1 MLRPKQMSRVSV
13 TGSKSVMGEVIET
26 VHDLN
31 MVHLSEYDGAWDGF
45 APGDPVSGADDASEK
60 LVTVRSIQSILD
72 VDEADA
78 GPTRIVTDDAL
89 EDELEEIRTEVNTLD
104 DRRDELRDELRAVED
119 RISTMAPFAALGI
132 DLDLLSGYDSVS
144 VVVGEGKRDAV
155 ERALVESDEIT
166 AFELYSNEKAIAVVA
181 RLEGEASLDDIL
193 VGNAFTPLDVPDAEG
208 SPEEYVEELRH
219 RAQQLRSK
227 LNGVESDIESLKL
240 EAAGFL
246 LAAEERL
253 SIDVQKREA
262 PLTFATTENAFV
274 AEGWVPT
281 EHYSSFASALKNAVD
296 DHVEI
301 DELERADYDEDGH
314 AHASEPATS
323 GAGAAATDGGTTM
336 SHGNPPVIQD
346 NPAGT
351 VKPFEALTGVINR
364 PKYTELDPT
373 VILFLTF
380 PAFFGFMI
388 GDLGYGLIYM
398 GLGYLIYSR
407 FENEVV
413 KSLGGIAM
421 WAGGF
426 TALFGILYGE
436 IFGLHQLG
444 QIVWAGHPPI
454 HKGLQP
460 HYAEYASTWLV
471 LSLLLGLAHM
481 TIGYIFGFIDY
492 LSHGVKHAV
501 LEKGSWIVLMAGVW
515 GWIFSHHAADSK
527 PPFMFTVFNGEP
539 FALGFGGFSE
549 TVGLAMLGIAGIGL
563 VMLLAG
569 EGAIGLLESLNVV
582 VNVLS
587 YTRIAA
593 VLLAKAGMA
602 FVVNLLVFGAYV
614 HEGEFHLIFFS
625 EHALSEI
632 PAEEVMFAGM
642 LNGSSPTEL
651 LLGAIA
657 GLLILVIGHLLVL
670 VLGITSAG
678 LQAVRLEY
686 VEFFGKFYEGGGEKY
701 QPFGYE
707 RTYTTED

>member
-72 VDEADA
+72 VDAEDA

-89 EDELEEIRTEVNTLD
+89 EEELEEIRTEVNRLD

-119 RISTMAPFAALGI
+119 RIDTMEPFAALGI

-144 VVVGEGKRDAV
+144 VTVGEGKADVV
-155 ERALVESDEIT
+155 ERALLAADDVK
-166 AFELYSNEKAIAVVA
+166 AFEMYTSDKAIAVVA
-181 RLEGEASLDDIL
+181 RLADDATLDDIL
-193 VGNAFTPLDVPDAEG
+193 VGNAFTPLDIPDAEG
-208 SPEEYVEELRH
+208 SPAEYIEELRH

-227 LNGVESDIESLKL
+227 LNSVESEIESLKL
-240 EAAGFL
+240 DAAGFL

-281 EHYSSFASALKNAVD
+281 ERYSTFASALKDAVG

-301 DELERADYDEDGH
+301 DELERADYDEEGH
-314 AHASEPATS
+314 AHATEPAKS

-336 SHGNPPVIQD
+336 GHGNPPVIQD

-364 PKYTELDPT
+364 PKYSELDPT

-444 QIVWAGHPPI
+444 EIVWAGHPPI

-460 HYAEYASTWLV
+460 EYADYASTWLV

-481 TIGYIFGFIDY
+481 TIGYIFGFVDF
-492 LSHGVKHAV
+492 LSHGVKDAV
-501 LEKGSWIVLMAGVW
+501 LEKGSWVVLMLGVW
-515 GWIFSHHAADSK
+515 GWIFSQHAADSK
-527 PPFMFTVFNGEP
+527 PEFMFTVFNGQP

-549 TVGLAMLGIAGIGL
+549 ATGLAMLGVAGIGL

-614 HEGEFHLIFFS
+614 HDGAFHLIFFS
-625 EHALSEI
+625 EKSLAEI

-657 GLLILVIGHLLVL
+657 GLVILVIGHLLVL